1 MKNILF
7 LIFGLIG
14 LFAVGSA
21 FDSHN
26 AQGAAQSEDDY
37 AVVGGNVQYNFRLD
51 TITNTELDT
60 IPLGKPNSNNIVA
73 SPVNFMSLYTYDIA
87 VLRTSI
93 SGTHN
98 VKVYL
103 DRSLTTTTGTATDW
117 FTIDSTSATTATPA
131 IMRSTDATGA
141 KYRLRIKGTGT
152 QSSSYKIWTL
162 WKKKN

>member
-1 MKNILF
+1 MKHKILF

-21 FDSHN
+21 FDSPN
-26 AQGAAQSEDDY
+26 APDAAQSEAAF
-37 AVVGGNVQYNFRLD
+37 AVGDNNSYHFRLD
-51 TITNTELDT
+51 TITNAEIDT
-60 IPLGKPNSNNIVA
+60 IPLGKPNANNIVA
-73 SPVNFMSLYTYDIA
+73 SPVNFMSLFTYDIA
-87 VLRTSI
+87 ILRTSI

-103 DRSLTTTTGTATDW
+103 DRSLTSASGTALDW

-152 QSSSYKIWTL
+152 QSSSYRIWSL